1 MIDYSL
7 LDLAALDTPEA
18 YEFDEDPTYDPDLAW
33 LDDEPEMSFA
43 QEFDSQMDSIG
54 WGDDSWVPDI
64 EPDVAWDC
72 DGNWG

>member
-1 MIDYSL
+1 MTDYSL
-7 LDLAALDTPEA
+7 LDTAALDTEEA
-18 YEFDEDPTYDPDLAW
+18 YEWEADEDPTYDPDLAW

-54 WGDDSWVPDI
+54 WGDSWVPEDV
-64 EPDVAWDC
+64 DVAWDC

>member
-1 MIDYSL
+1 MTDYSL

-33 LDDEPEMSFA
+33 LDSDEPEMSFA

-54 WGDDSWVPDI
+54 WGDDSDVPEYDY
-64 EPDVAWDC
+64 A
-72 DGNWG
+72 DGYSEWE